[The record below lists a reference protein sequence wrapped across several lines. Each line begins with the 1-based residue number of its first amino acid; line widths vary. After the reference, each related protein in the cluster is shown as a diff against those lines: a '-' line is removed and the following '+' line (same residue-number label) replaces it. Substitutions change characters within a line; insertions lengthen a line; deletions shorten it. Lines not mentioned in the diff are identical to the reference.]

1 MNNFF
6 KGEENKTGLG
16 NQYFNCK
23 YEKKGNKY
31 DGPCPV
37 PYDLMR
43 KDSWDDPEYG
53 YESWEITYTLM
64 DKEGYEKALGKDLGI
79 SPDWIVFKDT
89 DTYPECEGSPGD
101 CVEVHQWRRK
111 DFPRKK
117 DKIDVPDPKKI
128 MEDAL
133 PTING
138 LKTQMSEA
146 VMWLGFGLYD
156 MEYDGKD
163 AIYALATPVQ
173 MLAQAVDTMAQ
184 VKDIGGKIS
193 AQKKKETILLIISLI
208 LMIVP
213 FVSEIGF
220 TLAGLSNLARLAF
233 VAGEIAN
240 GAQAVADIIE
250 DPESAPLAVMGILM
264 GAAGKPGKL
273 EKTFKDARAA
283 REVLTD
289 AGAMGKK
296 FKEIDDNM
304 QKVMGRCSL

>member
-1 MNNFF
+1 MFNFQQ
-6 KGEENKTGLG
+6 GEENKTGLG
-16 NQYFNCK
+16 NKYFNCK
-23 YEKKGNKY
+23 YEKKSNKY

-37 PYDLMR
+37 PYDLMK
-43 KDSWDDPEYG
+43 KDTWDDPKDG
-53 YESWEITYTLM
+53 YESWEITYTLR

-79 SPDWIVFKDT
+79 SADWVEFKDF
-89 DTYPECEGSPGD
+89 DIYPECQGQPGD
-101 CVEVHQWRRK
+101 CAEVHQWLRK
-111 DFPRKK
+111 DYPRKK
-117 DKIDVPDPKKI
+117 AKIEVPDPKKI
-128 MEDAL
+128 MEDAI
-133 PTING
+133 PTIDG

-146 VMWLGFGLYD
+146 VMYLGFGLYD
-156 MEYDGKD
+156 IEYDGKD

-173 MLAQAVDTMAQ
+173 MLAQAVATMDE

-213 FVSEIGF
+213 FVSEVG
-220 TLAGLSNLARLAF
+220 LAVAGLSNLARLAF

-240 GAQAVADIIE
+240 GAQAVADIIN
-250 DPESAPLAVMGILM
+250 DPESAPLAVMGILL

-273 EKTFKDARAA
+273 EKTLSDARVA

-289 AGAMGKK
+289 SSAMGKK

-304 QKVMGRCSL
+304 QKVMARCSI